1 MSWYSLLGLSVDSG
15 YGQHAAFF
23 ASEQPN
29 WKIQTS
35 EYEESKFDS
44 IKAYASEHANVED
57 PVKLD
62 LREGSSTSSWGF
74 ESGSFDVVFCANLT
88 HIAPWEATTGLL
100 QGSSRTLASRGWLFI
115 YGTYIKRMRLCIFD
129 VPRI

>member
-1 MSWYSLLGLSVDSG
+1 MSRCSLLGLSVDSG

-62 LREGSSTSSWGF
+62 YEKVAQPLHGNLSLAVLMWSS
-74 ESGSFDVVFCANLT
+74 A
-88 HIAPWEATTGLL
+88 
-100 QGSSRTLASRGWLFI
+100 RT
-115 YGTYIKRMRLCIFD
+115 
-129 VPRI
+129 